1 VYILGGC
8 CFLGCTKKVLRVSSL
23 NNSSLESINTDNKKQ
38 TYLKPLTLGEGIE
51 AIHGITISKSNKI
64 IEAQNRLNTREQ
76 KVLAACLALINPL
89 GEYPN
94 GITVELTDQQLEG
107 LTGIK
112 KKNLYDFI
120 EKAAKNYHSIPIE
133 TPGKKKGTVDYIN
146 IAHRSTYDPEERK
159 FTITFHSEMEEHLI
173 ELVRYTRYE
182 LQYLVKLST
191 KYAMRLYELICMT
204 YNLKK
209 GGVQYW
215 RVPLEDLYFPLGL
228 TDITGKAEVQSYID
242 SYSSFRRRVLEPSI
256 AQINKKTN
264 FRLHYGTY
272 KRGKVIAGITFQI
285 ARQSVPEVLT
295 LDEQGSL
302 EEQLVALGIANT
314 TVKRWIDRHGR
325 DRIQSNLRIYQNR
338 IELGQT
344 ITNPAAYLNFLV
356 TNNVAELPD
365 VANPYSVR
373 YKNNKHLREFVSRI
387 LVPIWWDLDEVLRY
401 SLAENDVSLKTHV
414 ITSNDIDDFIAIAK
428 SSSVDE
434 AEALIDRET
443 IKFDWNSK
451 SIGE

>member
-1 VYILGGC
+1 M
-8 CFLGCTKKVLRVSSL
+8 SSSVV
-23 NNSSLESINTDNKKQ
+23 NNNEGENKKQ
-38 TYLKPLTLGEGIE
+38 TYLKPLTLGEGAD

-76 KVLAACLALINPL
+76 KILAACLALINPL

-146 IAHRSTYDPEERK
+146 IAHRSTYDPEDRK

-182 LQYLVKLST
+182 LQHLVKLTT

-228 TDITGKAEVQSYID
+228 TDINGKAEVQSYIA

-256 AQINKKTN
+256 EQINKKTN

-285 ARQSVPEVLT
+285 SRQSTEKKVLF
-295 LDEQGSL
+295 EEKGSL
-302 EEQLVALGIANT
+302 EEQLIALGIAKAT
-314 TVKRWIDRHGR
+314 LKRWIDRHGR
-325 DRIQSNLRIYQNR
+325 ERIQSNLGIYQQR

-356 TNNVAELPD
+356 TNNVANLPE
-365 VANPYSVR
+365 VANPYSQR
-373 YKNNKHLREFVSRI
+373 YKKNKTLREFVSRI
-387 LVPIWWDLDEVLRY
+387 LVPIWWDLDELLRS
-401 SLAENDVSLKTHV
+401 SLAEKDVGLKTHV
-414 ITSNDIDDFIAIAK
+414 ITSSEVEDFIALAK

-434 AEALIDRET
+434 AEALIDREM
-443 IKFDWNSK
+443 IKFDWNRK
-451 SIGE
+451 SASEGVG

>member
-1 VYILGGC
+1 MVCVKNIIIDPLKSD
-8 CFLGCTKKVLRVSSL
+8 T
-23 NNSSLESINTDNKKQ
+23 KKQ
-38 TYLKPLTLGEGIE
+38 TYLKPLTLGEGVE

-146 IAHRSTYDPEERK
+146 IAHRSTYDPEDRK

-182 LQYLVKLST
+182 LKYLVKLST

-228 TDITGKAEVQSYID
+228 TDITGKAEVQSYIN
-242 SYSSFRRRVLEPSI
+242 SYSSFRRRVMEPSI

-264 FRLHYGTY
+264 FKLHYGTY

-285 ARQSVPEVLT
+285 SRQSVPEALS
-295 LDEQGSL
+295 LESKGSL
-302 EEQLVALGIANT
+302 EEQLVTLGIANA
-314 TVKRWIDRHGR
+314 TVERWIDRHSR
-325 DRIQSNLRIYQNR
+325 VRIQSNLSIYQNR
-338 IELGQT
+338 VELG
-344 ITNPAAYLNFLV
+344 
-356 TNNVAELPD
+356 
-365 VANPYSVR
+365 
-373 YKNNKHLREFVSRI
+373 
-387 LVPIWWDLDEVLRY
+387 
-401 SLAENDVSLKTHV
+401 
-414 ITSNDIDDFIAIAK
+414 
-428 SSSVDE
+428 
-434 AEALIDRET
+434 
-443 IKFDWNSK
+443 
-451 SIGE
+451 